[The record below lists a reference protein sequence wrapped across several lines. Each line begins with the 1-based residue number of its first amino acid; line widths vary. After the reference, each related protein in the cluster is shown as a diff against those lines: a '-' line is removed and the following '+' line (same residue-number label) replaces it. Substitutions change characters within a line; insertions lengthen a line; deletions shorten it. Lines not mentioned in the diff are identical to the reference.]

1 MKKTILNQIRNNP
14 MNATLKNTIVNIAAI
29 ILTAIIVLS
38 DISSNHE
45 KSFKLQN
52 QILKVQEY
60 NQEKLDTLNDK
71 IFDAKLKLSDLNM
84 MLNTI
89 AVNQTSSRGVLKVL
103 TSEIKATEEN
113 KAYASD
119 LENAY
124 QMDLLK
130 TQKAMAIVNDELTN
144 LKTEKQ
150 ETMNNIIK
158 TKNLMVSIR
167 NGVLWRK
174 TKLSEKEK
182 QLFELMK
189 NQMSNKKGD

>member
-1 MKKTILNQIRNNP
+1 